1 MVDELDKA
9 FLIVQDYSVS
19 ARKKWLTFSMPFFYG
34 THELN
39 AKFAFRSGR
48 ELNSNEQI
56 IYFDPNSA
64 TCKV

>member
-19 ARKKWLTFSMPFFYG
+19 ARKNGTPSACLFYG

-39 AKFAFRSGR
+39 AKFAFRSGP

-56 IYFDPNSA
+56 SYFDPNSA